1 MTQSILFDKH
11 DLATRMGTGIA
22 TYART
27 LAVAARAAGYGTD
40 ALVSSPRKYNARE
53 PMLSEVQFF
62 DPVSPRSLP
71 VFGDPSILHGI
82 LHSPFGWRPD
92 LLTRTGM
99 VLDPRPLGPPFDRT
113 WVGRHLFDGA
123 RAGYKVY
130 GKLSE
135 VKIAT
140 PPALF
145 HATQPLPLIVKGC
158 PNIVTIHD
166 LVPLRL
172 PYFTLDTKSY
182 VFRLL
187 SYLIRHADHIVTVS
201 EHSRHDIIQFFGVA
215 ESRIT
220 NTWQSSDLPMA
231 LVNRP
236 VEEAEQ
242 DVVNLF
248 DLEPGGYFLSLGA
261 LEPKKNVLR
270 LIDAYASSGSARPLV
285 IAGGAGWQNEAEQ
298 NRINDQRFSRYRLG
312 RGTIAHYKQVRRITY
327 LPLAQL
333 VSLIRGARA
342 LLFPSL
348 YEGFGLPVLEAM
360 MLGTPVMTSNVTSL
374 PEVAGDAA
382 MCVDPYDVAG
392 MAQAIRVIDSDI
404 YLCAELAERGLARA
418 DFFSMERYTRRLAEL
433 YGGLLGG
440 RSR

>member
-40 ALVSSPRKYNARE
+40 ALVSASARLDPRN
-53 PMLSEVQFF
+53 PVLSEVNLF
-62 DPVSPRSLP
+62 DAPRKPLP
-71 VFGDPSILHGI
+71 VVGHVPAILHGI
-82 LHSPFGWRPD
+82 AVAPFGLRPD
-92 LLTRTGM
+92 LLIRTGT
-99 VLDPRPLGPPFDRT
+99 VLEPASAAASFDRT

-123 RAGYKVY
+123 RAHY
-130 GKLSE
+130 GLYGRRARVTLANSPE
-135 VKIAT
+135 
-140 PPALF
+140 LF
-145 HATQPLPLIVKGC
+145 HATQPLPLLVKGC
-158 PNIVTIHD
+158 PNLVTIHD

-172 PYFTLDTKSY
+172 PYLTLDNKRY
-182 VFRLL
+182 LYALL
-187 SYLIRHADHIVTVS
+187 SELCRDADHIVTVS
-201 EHSRHDIIQFFGVA
+201 EHSRRDIMKFFGVP
-215 ESRIT
+215 ETRIT
-220 NTWQSSDLPMA
+220 NTWQASALPVN
-231 LVNRP
+231 LLNRP
-236 VEEAEQ
+236 AEEAAQ
-242 DVVNLF
+242 DVANLF
-248 DLEPGGYFLSLGA
+248 DLGPGGYFLFLGA

-270 LIDAYASSGSARPLV
+270 LIDAYATSGSARPLV
-285 IAGGAGWQNEAEQ
+285 IAGGAGWQNDVELE
-298 NRINDQRFSRYRLG
+298 RINDERFSRYRLS
-312 RGTIAHYKQVRRITY
+312 RGTIAPYKQVRRISY
-327 LPLAQL
+327 LPLEQL

-392 MAQAIRVIDSDI
+392 MAQAIRVLDADSD
-404 YLCAELAERGLARA
+404 LCAELAERGLARA